1 MFAFLLYED
10 SDASSVSFYRVS
22 SVRFFCRCRQLP
34 SDLCRCQ
41 WTIPGPRSWAWS
53 GKLDLHGMESLSFNV
68 TMFFK
73 PFKGIFMSLPADFR
87 YTRKPANFISSI
99 SDDRGEDSLR
109 CRPFWFILCVYTWL
123 HNVTYIWHILTY
135 PNDLNVEK
143 AANLCFQHWT
153 ELTSDDIG
161 NVNQFPGAHLLW
173 HVYLRCLHEGLHP
186 SIRKMSRLT
195 KTSTRFQDIG
205 IGGVLSL
212 LWFRRQLPDGISEHL
227 LKDLIDL
234 AFWHITEIM
243 KGMH

>member
-1 MFAFLLYED
+1 
-10 SDASSVSFYRVS
+10 
-22 SVRFFCRCRQLP
+22 
-34 SDLCRCQ
+34 
-41 WTIPGPRSWAWS
+41 
-53 GKLDLHGMESLSFNV
+53 
-68 TMFFK
+68 MFFT
-73 PFKGIFMSLPADFR
+73 PFKGIFMSLPEDFW

-143 AANLCFQHWT
+143 AANLCFQYWT

-186 SIRKMSRLT
+186 SIQKMSRLT

-212 LWFRRQLPDGISEHL
+212 LWFRRQLPDG
-227 LKDLIDL
+227 DLR
-234 AFWHITEIM
+234 AFAETPHRPRILTNHWDHERNALM
-243 KGMH
+243 AKG